1 MLAVTASNK
10 LVSATIALVT
20 VVHCL
25 TSYVQKKV
33 QSDALISRV
42 SDWTLKSLDLKLLI
56 KHVLLREP
64 DQPTPADAS
73 HYVPAARIKW

>member
-1 MLAVTASNK
+1 MFCSSLATLDDIKSVTLLQK
-10 LVSATIALVT
+10 ATAP
-20 VVHCL
+20 
-25 TSYVQKKV
+25 KKV

-42 SDWTLKSLDLKLLI
+42 SDWTLKALDLKLLI